1 MPKTTKAKSTLKTA
15 TKPKSTKTGTTKT
28 DKEQTYVQL
37 NSYLQNEIARLAE
50 MYGASTSVL
59 EEFAHFVIENYKKK
73 EPTIKPLKVKP
84 LTMAQ
89 IKTVI
94 YEQFSV
100 KNTIELKKSGAF
112 QMATDGMDTL
122 NLSVKDGW
130 EKLYRKFVGILPG
143 EENQQGYGCINGI
156 NVFNYFKPWQVF
168 DLDPQTATTQDIKN
182 AYYRL
187 SKIYHPDVP
196 ETGDA
201 AIFDSLSVMY
211 KSISAEA

>member
-1 MPKTTKAKSTLKTA
+1 MPKTATKAKSTLKTA

-28 DKEQTYVQL
+28 DQEQTSVQL

-50 MYGASTSVL
+50 MYGASTSVF

-73 EPTIKPLKVKP
+73 PPKR
-84 LTMAQ
+84 LTLAQ
-89 IKTVI
+89 IKAAI
-94 YEQFSV
+94 YQQFSV
-100 KNTIELKKSGAF
+100 KNTTELKKSGAF
-112 QMATDGMDTL
+112 KMATDGMDTL

-143 EENQQGYGCINGI
+143 EENQQDYGCINGI